1 MPSKLLF
8 SAIFGV
14 LARLET
20 ACEAMPSHFVSV
32 RAKDYVSMRRPLL
45 LLLKAAVSILLL
57 YLSLRSVNLTVLGER
72 LSRIEAGWIAAA
84 LILLAAQVVL
94 MAVRWRTIA
103 VQCGTDLTLPAALR
117 ISFIA
122 SFFNQV
128 LPSTVG
134 GDTARVWMLARR
146 GGGWAK
152 ATYSVLIDRIA
163 GVFVLALLVI
173 GSLPWTLTLVRDPIA
188 RTFLLLIGS
197 GAIAGAIVF
206 MAIGVLRSRR
216 LNRWMVTRHL
226 VEISRAAWRVCRSGQ
241 ALAAVTVASFAIH
254 LLTISTAWCLVQSID
269 ATASFA
275 YLLFLIPPV
284 LLITTI
290 PVSIAGW
297 GLREGSMIVAF
308 GYAGLAASDGLI
320 VSVLIG
326 LAMFAIGAVGGIVWI
341 VGGLI
346 GNTPMSVLPPAGEA
360 GAVSDE
366 A

>member
-8 SAIFGV
+8 SDIFYV
-14 LARLET
+14 LAHLKT
-20 ACEAMPSHFVSV
+20 ACEAMLNHFVPA
-32 RAKDYVSMRRPLL
+32 RAKDNVSMRRPLL

-72 LSRIEAGWIAAA
+72 LSRIEAEWVAAA
-84 LILLAAQVVL
+84 LALMAAQVVF
-94 MAVRWRTIA
+94 MAVRWRTIVA
-103 VQCGTDLTLPAALR
+103 QCGAHLPLTAALR

-134 GDTARVWMLARR
+134 GDAARVWMLARR

-188 RTFLLLIGS
+188 RTVLLLIG
-197 GAIAGAIVF
+197 GCAIAGAIVF

-216 LNRWMVTRHL
+216 LDRWMLTRHL

-241 ALAAVTVASFAIH
+241 ALASVAAASFAIH
-254 LLTISTAWCLVQSID
+254 VMTISAAWCLVQSID

-326 LAMFAIGAVGGIVWI
+326 LAMFAIGGLGGIIWI
-341 VGGLI
+341 VGGLF
-346 GNTPMSVLPPAGEA
+346 GDAPMSVLPPAGEA

-366 A
+366 V

>member
-134 GDTARVWMLARR
+134 GDAARVWMLARR

>member
-1 MPSKLLF
+1 
-8 SAIFGV
+8 
-14 LARLET
+14 
-20 ACEAMPSHFVSV
+20 
-32 RAKDYVSMRRPLL
+32 MRRPLL

-57 YLSLRSVNLTVLGER
+57 YLSLRSVNLAALGER
-72 LSRIEAGWIAAA
+72 LSRIEAQWVVAA
-84 LILLAAQVVL
+84 LILMAAQVVL

-103 VQCGTDLTLPAALR
+103 VQCGADLPLTLALR

-134 GDTARVWMLARR
+134 GDAARVWMLARR

-173 GSLPWTLTLVRDPIA
+173 GSLPWTLTLVHDPIA
-188 RTFLLLIGS
+188 RTFLLLIS
-197 GAIAGAIVF
+197 AGAIAGAVVL
-206 MAIGVLRSRR
+206 MSVGVLRWHW
-216 LNRWMVTRHL
+216 LNQWLVTRHL
-226 VEISRAAWRVCRSGQ
+226 VEISRAAWRLCRSGQ
-241 ALAAVTVASFAIH
+241 ALLSVTAASFTIH
-254 LLTISTAWCLVQSID
+254 LVTISAAWCLVQSID
-269 ATASFA
+269 ASASFA

-308 GYAGLAASDGLI
+308 GYAGLAPGDGLI

-326 LAMFAIGAVGGIVWI
+326 LVMFAIGAVGGIVWI
-341 VGGLI
+341 IGGLF
-346 GNTPMSVLPPAGEA
+346 GDKSMSVLPPVGEA
-360 GAVSDE
+360 SAVADE
-366 A
+366 T